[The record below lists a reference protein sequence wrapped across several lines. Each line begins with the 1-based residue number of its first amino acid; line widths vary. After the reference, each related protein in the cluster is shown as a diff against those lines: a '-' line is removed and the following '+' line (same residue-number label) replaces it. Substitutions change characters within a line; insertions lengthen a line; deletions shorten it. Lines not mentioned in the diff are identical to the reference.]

1 MKVIGGRI
9 ENNGKIH
16 YFEVNE
22 IELKKGEHA
31 VVETP
36 RGLILAELASD
47 VLNKKGEYIDISGK
61 VIRKATPQDI
71 TNHEKN
77 ENDSI
82 KAIIKCKELV
92 DKYKLNMNIVSCSFT
107 LDRKQLLFNF
117 TSEERVDFRNLAK
130 DLGGIYKTRIELRQI
145 GARDK
150 ASIVGGVG
158 PCGRVLC
165 CSKFLYNFE
174 SVSINMAKNQNIA
187 LNPSKINGACGRLLC
202 CLKYEDEDY
211 KAAKKEGCPGCK
223 EEKEEKIEGN

>member
-1 MKVIGGRI
+1 MKVIAGKTDHHGKIQYFEI
-9 ENNGKIH
+9 ENIDA
-16 YFEVNE
+16 
-22 IELKKGEHA
+22 KKGKQA
-31 VVETP
+31 VVEMA
-36 RGLILAELASD
+36 RGLILVELASD
-47 VLNKKGEYIDISGK
+47 VLNKKGEYIEVSGK
-61 VIRKATPQDI
+61 TIRVATPQDI
-71 TNHEKN
+71 KNHEKN
-77 ENDSI
+77 EYDCV
-82 KAIIKCKELV
+82 KAMDKCKELV
-92 DKYKLNMNIVSCSFT
+92 DKYKLNMNVVSCSFT

-117 TSEERVDFRNLAK
+117 TSDERVDFRNLAK

-158 PCGRVLC
+158 PCGRMLC

-211 KAAKKEGCPGCK
+211 KAARKEGCSGCK
-223 EEKEEKIEGN
+223 QEKETTVEGN